1 MALPDSFIQELKAR
15 SDIVDVISSY
25 VNLKRTGR
33 NMVGLCPF
41 HGEKTPSF
49 HVNVENA
56 YFHCFGCGAGG
67 DVITFIRRIENLD
80 YLDAVR
86 LLAQRAGM
94 TVPTEGVDDKAA
106 RVRARIFE
114 ANREA
119 ARFFHRMLYSPQG
132 AQALAYLRG
141 RGLKESTIK
150 HFGLGYAPP
159 GRFALVDALREK
171 GFRDEELVTANLAF
185 AGRRGNAVDRFVD
198 RVMFPIIDL
207 RGNVIAFGGRVMG
220 DGKPK
225 YLNTSDT
232 LVFRKSNQ
240 LFALNFAKNSGE
252 QRLILVEGYMDVI
265 ALHQAGFTN
274 AVATLGT
281 ALAVDHA
288 RLMAR
293 YTKEVIVSYDSDS
306 AGQKAAD
313 RAIPMLRDAGLTVR
327 VLSVPGSKDPDEYIR
342 SFGEQGPAR
351 FKQLLDATGNDVE
364 YRLQK
369 AKSGCDL
376 STAEGKISY
385 LNGAVSVLATLDS
398 RMEQEIYAGR
408 LSEEVGIQKSAV
420 MQQVDKLL
428 RKRMRS
434 AQTRQVREIQQS
446 VSAQRDHVNP
456 QRAGHL
462 RAAHAEEA
470 LIAYVINNPD
480 MAKNIQEQM
489 PPEAMVTDFNRR
501 VYQLV
506 LGRIQEGRPAD
517 LMDLSQDFSMEEMS
531 RITQILASA
540 PPAGD
545 SWESAREYIR
555 VIRLE
560 KESLTAADVPSAG
573 LEDINKYLETLK
585 ELKK

>member
-1 MALPDSFIQELKAR
+1 M
-15 SDIVDVISSY
+15 
-25 VNLKRTGR
+25 
-33 NMVGLCPF
+33 
-41 HGEKTPSF
+41 
-49 HVNVENA
+49 
-56 YFHCFGCGAGG
+56 
-67 DVITFIRRIENLD
+67 
-80 YLDAVR
+80 
-86 LLAQRAGM
+86 
-94 TVPTEGVDDKAA
+94 
-106 RVRARIFE
+106 
-114 ANREA
+114 
-119 ARFFHRMLYSPQG
+119 
-132 AQALAYLRG
+132 
-141 RGLKESTIK
+141 
-150 HFGLGYAPP
+150 
-159 GRFALVDALREK
+159 
-171 GFRDEELVTANLAF
+171 
-185 AGRRGNAVDRFVD
+185 
-198 RVMFPIIDL
+198 
-207 RGNVIAFGGRVMG
+207 
-220 DGKPK
+220 
-225 YLNTSDT
+225 
-232 LVFRKSNQ
+232 
-240 LFALNFAKNSGE
+240 
-252 QRLILVEGYMDVI
+252 
-265 ALHQAGFTN
+265 
-274 AVATLGT
+274 
-281 ALAVDHA
+281 
-288 RLMAR
+288 
-293 YTKEVIVSYDSDS
+293 SYDSDA

-369 AKSGCDL
+369 VKSGCDL

-385 LNGAVSVLATLDS
+385 LNGAVSVLSTLDS

-434 AQTRQVREIQQS
+434 VQTKQVREIQQS

-480 MAKNIQEQM
+480 MAKNIKEQM
-489 PPEAMVTDFNRR
+489 PPDAMVTDFNRR
-501 VYQLV
+501 VYQLI

-517 LMDLSQDFSMEEMS
+517 LMDLSQDFSMEEMG

-545 SWESAREYIR
+545 TWESAREYIR

-573 LEDINKYLETLK
+573 MEDINKYLETLK